1 MKPKVEIDARSGFCH
16 GVVTAIRKA
25 EEELERS
32 DKPLYCLGDI
42 VHNSDEVER
51 LERKGLTTVSHAD
64 LSRLGGA
71 RVLLRAH
78 GEPPSTYRTARE
90 QGIEIIDA
98 TCQVVLRL
106 QQRIKAAYDAPG
118 PRPQIVIYGKAGHA
132 EVNGLVGQTEGEAI
146 VVENIAQLDRL
157 DFDRDID
164 LYSQTT
170 MSLQGLAEMVAEI
183 ERRKAPG
190 VNFTY
195 HDTICRQVANRV
207 NHLREFA
214 SSHEVVLFVAGAKS
228 SNGKILFSHCLAVNP
243 NSHLVADES
252 ELRLEWLTKASSIG
266 ICGATSTPRRLMEQV
281 KQRVFEL
288 LNDSQPCE
296 IS

>member
-51 LERKGLTTVSHAD
+51 LEQKGLTTVSHAD
-64 LSRLGGA
+64 LAQLGGA

-132 EVNGLVGQTEGEAI
+132 EVNGLVGQPEGEAI
-146 VVENIAQLDRL
+146 VVENIAQLARL
-157 DFDRDID
+157 DFGRDID

-190 VNFTY
+190 VKFT
-195 HDTICRQVANRV
+195 
-207 NHLREFA
+207 
-214 SSHEVVLFVAGAKS
+214 
-228 SNGKILFSHCLAVNP
+228 
-243 NSHLVADES
+243 
-252 ELRLEWLTKASSIG
+252 
-266 ICGATSTPRRLMEQV
+266 
-281 KQRVFEL
+281 
-288 LNDSQPCE
+288 
-296 IS
+296 

>member
-51 LERKGLTTVSHAD
+51 LEQKGLTTVSHAD
-64 LSRLGGA
+64 LARLGGA

-157 DFDRDID
+157 DFGRDID

-190 VNFTY
+190 VKFTY

-228 SNGKILFSHCLAVNP
+228 SNGKVLYNECLAANP
-243 NSHLVADES
+243 RTHLLSRAADF
-252 ELRLEWLTKASSIG
+252 RPEWIEGAETIG
-266 ICGATSTPRRLMEQV
+266 ICGATSTPSWLMEEV
-281 KQRVFEL
+281 RDRVNSL
-288 LNDSQPCE
+288 
-296 IS
+296 ISES